1 MELTNSL
8 KKRFASDL
16 KLPINI
22 FSEPYFEYFM
32 DLYNLHYQTHEKM
45 EVFKKLLT
53 KFNNQEEF
61 FQNSEKISSDIKELI
76 KSTKTYEKLNAFDM
90 NKDFPLEEQ
99 VKQQNIYIIPN
110 VGKKLISVDLE
121 KANFNVLKMI
131 GLSDEIKANSYN
143 ELLAKFTQDE
153 YYQISKKI
161 RQVIF
166 GDLNPSRQQRLQ
178 KYVINHLCKTLKDN
192 GCILSSA
199 SSDEII
205 IQNQDLTSVDVKEM
219 LKNVPE
225 EFKFFRVEDFSFEKI
240 DEGHDFFVKTTQTAN
255 GEKTEFKNV
264 PGHVFAQVYK
274 RYLGQESNEYDL
286 LFYHE
291 GFLAQF
297 KESLFTNDFVNVK
310 KPKLK

>member
-22 FSEPYFEYFM
+22 YSEPYFEYFM
-32 DLYNLHYQTHEKM
+32 DLYNPHFQTREKM
-45 EVFKKLLT
+45 KSFEKLLG
-53 KFNNQEEF
+53 KFSNQEEF
-61 FQNSEKISSDIKELI
+61 FQNSERISSSIKNLI
-76 KSTKTYEKLNAFDM
+76 AQTETFKKLNSFDM

-131 GLSDEIKANSYN
+131 GLGNEIGVNSYN
-143 ELLAKFTQDE
+143 ELLKKFTEDE
-153 YYQISKKI
+153 YYFISKKI

-166 GDLNPSRQQRLQ
+166 GDLNPARQQRIQ
-178 KYVINHLCKTLKDN
+178 KFVINNLCKKLKEN

-205 IQNQDLTSVDVKEM
+205 IQNPDLTSKDIKEI
-219 LKNVPE
+219 LKDTPE
-225 EFKFFRVEDFSFEKI
+225 EFKFFRVEDFVFEKI
-240 DEGHDFFVKTTQTAN
+240 DENHDFFVKTTLTET
-255 GEKTEFKNV
+255 GPKTEFKNV
-264 PGHVFAQVYK
+264 PGHVFSQVYK
-274 RYLGQESNEYDL
+274 RYLNQESNDYDL

-297 KESLFTNDFVNVK
+297 KEKLFEQELTK
-310 KPKLK
+310 KLKLK

>member
-8 KKRFASDL
+8 KKRFSSDL

-32 DLYNLHYQTHEKM
+32 DLYNPNFQTKEKM
-45 EVFKKLLT
+45 NTFIKLLD
-53 KFNNQEEF
+53 KLNNQEEF
-61 FQNSEKISSDIKELI
+61 FQKSESISSSIKSLI
-76 KSTKTYEKLNAFDM
+76 SSTKTYAKLNAFDM

-99 VKQQNIYIIPN
+99 IKQQNIYIMPN

-131 GLSDEIKANSYN
+131 GLDEEIKVNSYN
-143 ELLAKFTQDE
+143 DLLSKFTEEE
-153 YYQISKKI
+153 YYFISKKI

-178 KYVINHLCKTLKDN
+178 KFVINNLCKKLTTN
-192 GCILSSA
+192 GCELSSA

-205 IQNQDLTSVDVKEM
+205 IKNEDMTAKDIKEI
-219 LKNVPE
+219 LKDVPE
-225 EFKFFRVEDFSFEKI
+225 EFKFFRIEEFSFKKI
-240 DEGHDFFVKTTQTAN
+240 DEGNDFFVKTTLTEN
-255 GEKTEFKNV
+255 GLKTEFKNV

-274 RYLGQESNEYDL
+274 KYLGQEINDYDL

-297 KESLFTNDFVNVK
+297 KEKLFSNELEINK
-310 KPKLK
+310 KLKIK

>member
-32 DLYNLHYQTHEKM
+32 ELYDSDFNTKEKM
-45 EVFKKLLT
+45 KNFINLLN
-53 KFNNQEEF
+53 KFDQEEF
-61 FQNSEKISSDIKELI
+61 FKNSERISSSIKEQI
-76 KSTKTYEKLNAFDM
+76 TNSETYKKLNSFDM
-90 NKDFPLEEQ
+90 NKDFPLDEQ
-99 VKQQNIYIIPN
+99 VKQQNIYIDAN

-131 GLSDEIKANSYN
+131 GLDNELKVNSYN
-143 ELLAKFTQDE
+143 ELLKHFTDDE
-153 YYQISKKI
+153 YYFISKKI

-166 GDLNPSRQQRLQ
+166 GDLNPSRQQRIQ
-178 KYVINHLCKTLKDN
+178 KYVINNLCKKLKDN
-192 GCILSSA
+192 GCILTSA

-205 IQNQDLTSVDVKEM
+205 IKNDNFSTQDIKNM
-219 LKNVPE
+219 LKDVPK
-225 EFKFFRVEDFSFEKI
+225 EFKFFRVEEFEFNRI
-240 DEGHDFFVKTTQTAN
+240 DENHDFFVKKTQTKD
-255 GEKTEFKNV
+255 GVKTEFKNV

-274 RYLGQESNEYDL
+274 KYLNQEVNDFDL

-291 GFLAQF
+291 GLLAQF
-297 KESLFTNDFVNVK
+297 KEKLFNNEINNKF
-310 KPKLK
+310 KLK

>member
-22 FSEPYFEYFM
+22 YSEPYFEYFM
-32 DLYNLHYQTHEKM
+32 ELYDKDFQTKEKLKHFEALLSKFSNQDEFFKNSERISSSIKDLILNTQTY
-45 EVFKKLLT
+45 KKL
-53 KFNNQEEF
+53 NG
-61 FQNSEKISSDIKELI
+61 
-76 KSTKTYEKLNAFDM
+76 FDM
-90 NKDFPLEEQ
+90 NKEFPLEEQ
-99 VKQQNIYIIPN
+99 VKQQNIYILPN

-131 GLSDEIKANSYN
+131 GLNKEIEVETYH
-143 ELLAKFTQDE
+143 ELLKKFTDDE
-153 YYQISKKI
+153 YYFISKKI

-166 GDLNPSRQQRLQ
+166 GELNPARQQRIQ
-178 KYVINHLCKTLKDN
+178 KFVINNLCTTLKEQ

-205 IQNQDLTSVDVKEM
+205 IQNQDLSANDVKEI

-225 EFKFFRVEDFSFEKI
+225 EYKFFRVEDFFFEKI
-240 DEGHDFFVKTTQTAN
+240 DENYDFFVKTTLTDK
-255 GEKTEFKNV
+255 GPKTEFKNV
-264 PGHVFAQVYK
+264 PSHVFAQVYK
-274 RYLGQESNEYDL
+274 RYIGQETNDYDL

-291 GFLAQF
+291 HFLAQF
-297 KESLFTNDFVNVK
+297 KEKLFSSDLNK
-310 KPKLK
+310 KMKIK

>member
-22 FSEPYFEYFM
+22 YSEPYFEYFM
-32 DLYNLHYQTHEKM
+32 ELYNPDFNTKEKM
-45 EVFKKLLT
+45 KTFEKLLT
-53 KFNNQEEF
+53 KFSNQEEF
-61 FQNSEKISSDIKELI
+61 FQNSERISSSIKDLI
-76 KSTKTYEKLNAFDM
+76 AKTETYKKLNAFDM

-131 GLSDEIKANSYN
+131 GLSEEISANSYN
-143 ELLAKFTQDE
+143 ELLNKFTDDE
-153 YYQISKKI
+153 YYFISKKI

-166 GDLNPSRQQRLQ
+166 GDLNPARQQRIQ
-178 KYVINHLCKTLKDN
+178 KFVINNLCKKLKEN

-205 IQNQDLTSVDVKEM
+205 IQNQDLTSKEIKEI
-219 LKNVPE
+219 LKDVPE
-225 EFKFFRVEDFSFEKI
+225 EFKFFRVEDFVFEKI
-240 DEGHDFFVKTTQTAN
+240 DENHDFFVKTTLTEK
-255 GEKTEFKNV
+255 GPKTEFKNV

-274 RYLGQESNEYDL
+274 RYLNQESNEYDL

-297 KESLFTNDFVNVK
+297 KEKLFNQELTK
-310 KPKLK
+310 KMKIK

>member
-22 FSEPYFEYFM
+22 YSEPYFEYFM
-32 DLYNLHYQTHEKM
+32 ELYNPDFNTKEKM
-45 EVFKKLLT
+45 KTFEKLLT
-53 KFNNQEEF
+53 KFSNQEEF
-61 FQNSEKISSDIKELI
+61 FQNSERISSSIKDLI
-76 KSTKTYEKLNAFDM
+76 AKTETYKKLNAFDM

-131 GLSDEIKANSYN
+131 GLSEEVGANSYN
-143 ELLAKFTQDE
+143 ELLNKFTDDE
-153 YYQISKKI
+153 YYFISKKI

-166 GDLNPSRQQRLQ
+166 GDLNPARQQRIQ
-178 KYVINHLCKTLKDN
+178 KFVINNLCKKLKEN
-192 GCILSSA
+192 GCTLSSA

-205 IQNQDLTSVDVKEM
+205 IQNQDLTSKDIKEI
-219 LKNVPE
+219 LKEVPE
-225 EFKFFRVEDFSFEKI
+225 EFKFFRVEDFVFEKI
-240 DEGHDFFVKTTQTAN
+240 DENHDFFVKTTLTEK
-255 GEKTEFKNV
+255 GPKTEFKNV

-274 RYLGQESNEYDL
+274 RYLNQESNEYDL

-297 KESLFTNDFVNVK
+297 KEKLFNQELTK
-310 KPKLK
+310 KMKIK